1 MLGYECVTNLKNE
14 HPICW
19 IFTVNISE
27 HLKSYQKESLTESL
41 SKRISNK
48 ALCSTIKNWNENV
61 CMFFSSLKV
70 AFRNLKTYP
79 EYLIHIIKFRR
90 KNSYWIMSFK
100 KRISMR

>member
-1 MLGYECVTNLKNE
+1 
-14 HPICW
+14 
-19 IFTVNISE
+19 
-27 HLKSYQKESLTESL
+27 
-41 SKRISNK
+41 
-48 ALCSTIKNWNENV
+48 
-61 CMFFSSLKV
+61 MFFSSLKV